1 MVILGLFYNQFL
13 VFASD
18 VDAFELVERIDE
30 FVYGYFLVP
39 CEVKADLF
47 AGLTLIDYLTLLE
60 SCNLVQD
67 GCQFGIFI
75 YDGFHCCTV
84 SRRLGVG

>member
-1 MVILGLFYNQFL
+1 M
-13 VFASD
+13 
-18 VDAFELVERIDE
+18 DAFELVERIDE

-39 CEVKADLF
+39 CEVEADMF
-47 AGLTLIDYLTLLE
+47 VGLTFIDDLTLVE

-67 GCQFGIFI
+67 GCQFCIFI
-75 YDGFHCCTV
+75 DYGFHLCAV